1 MFKKIFEK
9 KIFFKEVLKKICFI
23 FYIFAFFYS
32 VTFTERDGTISLDGC
47 GADFDWLPGVS
58 NPPDPYIIIRHN
70 CNGVAGEILELP
82 EFNTFVPDSYDLGI
96 IELDSALKNNKKAYS
111 DYSSKKDFPKS
122 VETKHNRLLK
132 SKEVTST
139 SGVDLWNSIED
150 SDLKHKEMDVT
161 TKDSIQNKEEY
172 KITDSD
178 ADLFPSFN
186 QPDVIKLKNLNKK

>member
-1 MFKKIFEK
+1 MFYF
-9 KIFFKEVLKKICFI
+9 LKFLG
-23 FYIFAFFYS
+23 FFYS

-58 NPPDPYIIIRHN
+58 NPPDPYIIIRHS
-70 CNGVAGEILELP
+70 CNGVANEILELP

-96 IELDSALKNNKKAYS
+96 IELDSDLKHNKKTYS
-111 DYSSKKDFPKS
+111 DHSSKKDFPKS

-139 SGVDLWNSIED
+139 LGVDLWNSIED
-150 SDLKHKEMDVT
+150 FDLKEMDVT

-172 KITDSD
+172 KITNSD
-178 ADLFPSFN
+178 ADLFPSFD
-186 QPDVIKLKNLNKK
+186 QPDVIKLKNINKK